1 MEKSASRRKRASN
14 QQKQLEITFAVE
26 NKILDRKTQSEVVA
40 LLARLLLQAAQRNV
54 EQEVRNDAS

>member
-14 QQKQLEITFAVE
+14 PQKQLEITFAVE
-26 NKILDRKTQSEVVA
+26 SKILDRRTQSEVVA